1 MADFNINSKDTDKI
15 LKKASQKAGIDINE
29 LKNAAQS
36 GNMDDFIGKNLSEE
50 AGQKLRCVLSDKSA
64 AEKLLNTKEAREL
77 LNKLLGK

>member
-1 MADFNINSKDTDKI
+1 
-15 LKKASQKAGIDINE
+15 
-29 LKNAAQS
+29 
-36 GNMDDFIGKNLSEE
+36 MDDFIGKNLSEE